1 MQIEYLYYLKIQLPT
16 NKVIET
22 GSTMMVDPPDHD
34 PESLDKVTELD
45 HDPESLDKV
54 AELLQTTEK
63 RGPGNG
69 DEKIEGVA
77 TPVQLPDFVQHRDK
91 ASELRQRKSSNLR
104 LSVVSKKYDLDNT
117 GVLDEH
123 EKELR
128 AMDQGKKM
136 RSPQVVVVISRCLN
150 RFHQYYLL
158 HRRWP

>member
-1 MQIEYLYYLKIQLPT
+1 
-16 NKVIET
+16 
-22 GSTMMVDPPDHD
+22 MMVDPDHD
-34 PESLDKVTELD
+34 PESLDKITELD
-45 HDPESLDKV
+45 HDPESLDSV
-54 AELLQTTEK
+54 AELRQTTEK
-63 RGPGNG
+63 HGPDNG

-77 TPVQLPDFVQHRDK
+77 TPVQLPDCVQHRDK
-91 ASELRQRKSSNLR
+91 ASKLRQRKSSNLTR
-104 LSVVSKKYDLDNT
+104 LSVVSRKYDLDNT
-117 GVLDEH
+117 GVLNEH